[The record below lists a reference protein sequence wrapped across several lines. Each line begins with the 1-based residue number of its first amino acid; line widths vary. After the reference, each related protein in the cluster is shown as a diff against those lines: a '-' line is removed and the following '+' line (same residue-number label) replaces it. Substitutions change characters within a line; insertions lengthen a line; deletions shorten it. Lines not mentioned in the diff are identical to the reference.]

1 MKSEVLKNK
10 RGIGKLAIKMLVLV
24 MLICVATVCNSENA
38 AAKKKAYIKASKY
51 VGKYGLNGDSG
62 SYEEG
67 GYTITIK
74 KIYGNKV
81 KFKLNRWGMMAS
93 PSCTS
98 NTIVATIKGKTAKFK
113 FKDIEQMQKGNGT
126 LTFNKDK
133 SLTLKVKVTKYEYG
147 PGYGLDI
154 KKSKFYSI

>member
-98 NTIVATIKGKTAKFK
+98 NK
-113 FKDIEQMQKGNGT
+113 
-126 LTFNKDK
+126 L
-133 SLTLKVKVTKYEYG
+133 LLPLKVRQLNLSLKILNRCKRVMVR
-147 PGYGLDI
+147 
-154 KKSKFYSI
+154 